1 MLCLRKMRTMVSK
14 GPFALLAGVL
24 GAALLGAVSLW
35 LVERELIARTGVSL
49 ALGAAEV
56 AGKLHL
62 RTLDEARH
70 LAELPA

>member
-1 MLCLRKMRTMVSK
+1 MSCLRKMRTMISK

-49 ALGAAEV
+49 AFGAAEV
-56 AGKLHL
+56 AGKLDVML
-62 RTLDEARH
+62 QERDGDIQV
-70 LAELPA
+70 LA